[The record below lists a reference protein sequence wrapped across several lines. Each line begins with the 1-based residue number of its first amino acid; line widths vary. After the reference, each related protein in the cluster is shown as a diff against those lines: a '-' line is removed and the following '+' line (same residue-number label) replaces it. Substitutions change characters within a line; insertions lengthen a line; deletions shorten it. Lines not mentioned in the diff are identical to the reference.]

1 MSFASQNS
9 AQAYARV
16 GVETGVTAANP
27 HQLILMLFEGALL
40 AIAKADASMK
50 QGAIIE
56 KSQAISR
63 ATDIISSGLRASLDF
78 SGGDDLAMRLASLY
92 DYMVLR
98 LIHANVKNDTG
109 ALHEVSGLL
118 TEIRS
123 AWEEIADDPAVL
135 SSTKAAA

>member
-27 HQLILMLFEGALL
+27 HQLILMLFDGALL

-78 SGGDDLAMRLASLY
+78 SGSDDLAPRLASLY

-98 LIHANVKNDTG
+98 LIHANVKNDSA
-109 ALHEVSGLL
+109 ALHEISGLL
-118 TEIRS
+118 TEIRG
-123 AWEEIADDPAVL
+123 AWEEISDDPAVL
-135 SSTKAAA
+135 SANKAIA

>member
-118 TEIRS
+118 NEIRS

-135 SSTKAAA
+135 SATKAAA

>member
-98 LIHANVKNDTG
+98 LIHANVKNDSG

-118 TEIRS
+118 TEIRG

-135 SSTKAAA
+135 SATKAAA

>member
-27 HQLILMLFEGALL
+27 HQLILMLFDGALL
-40 AIAKADASMK
+40 AIAKADASMG

-78 SGGDDLAMRLASLY
+78 SGSDDLATRLASLY

-98 LIHANVKNDTG
+98 LIHANVKNDAR

-118 TEIRS
+118 SEIRG
-123 AWEEIADDPAVL
+123 AWEEISDDPAVL
-135 SSTKAAA
+135 SATKAVT

>member
-1 MSFASQNS
+1 MQH
-9 AQAYARV
+9 R
-16 GVETGVTAANP
+16 
-27 HQLILMLFEGALL
+27 LILPLL
-40 AIAKADASMK
+40 CCFAGFAQTAHA
-50 QGAIIE
+50 APPIID

-78 SGGDDLAMRLASLY
+78 SGGDDLAPRLASLY

-118 TEIRS
+118 TEIRG

-135 SSTKAAA
+135 SATKAAA

>member
-27 HQLILMLFEGALL
+27 HQLILMLFDGALL
-40 AIAKADASMK
+40 AIAKADASLK
-50 QGAIIE
+50 HGAIVE

-78 SGGDDLAMRLASLY
+78 SGGDDLAGRLAGLY

-98 LIHANVKNDTG
+98 LIHANVKNDAV

-118 TEIRS
+118 AEIRG
-123 AWEEIADDPAVL
+123 AWEEIAEDPAVV
-135 SSTKAAA
+135 SATKAAA